1 MAALLGRVVLKST
14 NLYMIMAA
22 LLGRVLLKS
31 TPLLCKGMGCS
42 PNFKSPKEIL
52 KIRLPWSVFQHSLC
66 THNWFFWRPL
76 FTIFLEWCCVL
87 LDFYDL
93 LYHSII
99 WLLVPLNEGTS
110 VDIFPFTYTKYRN
123 KVSGLVLFLHWFAV
137 SFVRTFF
144 QPFVENAFGAVK
156 TIMILSNIS
165 RRLPSKFT
173 TWMWLQHQMLWT
185 FQPKW
190 IA

>member
-1 MAALLGRVVLKST
+1 MQGNGVL
-14 NLYMIMAA
+14 
-22 LLGRVLLKS
+22 
-31 TPLLCKGMGCS
+31 P
-42 PNFKSPKEIL
+42 PEIL

-76 FTIFLEWCCVL
+76 FTIFLEWCCML

-93 LYHSII
+93 LHHSII

-137 SFVRTFF
+137 SFVWTFF

-165 RRLPSKFT
+165 RRLPSNSPLECGCSIGCCEMDCLILAIRT
-173 TWMWLQHQMLWT
+173 GTMCN
-185 FQPKW
+185 
-190 IA
+190 IC